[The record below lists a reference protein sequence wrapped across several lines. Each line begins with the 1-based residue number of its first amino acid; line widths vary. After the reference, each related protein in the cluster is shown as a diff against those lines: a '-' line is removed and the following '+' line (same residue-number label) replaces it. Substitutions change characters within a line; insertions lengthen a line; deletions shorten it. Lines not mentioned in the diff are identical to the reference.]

1 MQLGVTFVNLRNRNI
16 DLSPVVAA
24 SPESS
29 KPPQITR
36 ENVLRLAGFF
46 PTKPLQVQFQLLALQ
61 RLMRKWSKA

>member
-1 MQLGVTFVNLRNRNI
+1 MQLGVTFANLRNRNI
-16 DLSPVVAA
+16 DLSPVVAG
-24 SPESS
+24 SPEPR

-46 PTKPLQVQFQLLALQ
+46 PTKPLQVQFRLLALQ